1 MSPTESVSDENVS
14 PGNIF
19 WSEAIRLL
27 RRPNLSINALY
38 LSSLF
43 CSSSA
48 AAILSALSFFVL
60 RTSGGTYTFVTP
72 PTVNEPDSIKYVVSD
87 SKGCRITW
95 NDEQGLPHVEQV
107 QNLKSFTK
115 KVKAVTGVEYM
126 IQCQNSGLSYSY
138 LYLNDSLV
146 DADQASDF
154 VHGCFSQW
162 TYQ

>member
-1 MSPTESVSDENVS
+1 MEK
-14 PGNIF
+14 
-19 WSEAIRLL
+19 
-27 RRPNLSINALY
+27 ALI
-38 LSSLF
+38 
-43 CSSSA
+43 
-48 AAILSALSFFVL
+48 ILSLLFLISCEQEPVTPPAI
-60 RTSGGTYTFVTP
+60 VTP

-115 KVKAVTGVEYM
+115 KVKAVIGVEYM

-138 LYLNDSLV
+138 IYLNDSLV